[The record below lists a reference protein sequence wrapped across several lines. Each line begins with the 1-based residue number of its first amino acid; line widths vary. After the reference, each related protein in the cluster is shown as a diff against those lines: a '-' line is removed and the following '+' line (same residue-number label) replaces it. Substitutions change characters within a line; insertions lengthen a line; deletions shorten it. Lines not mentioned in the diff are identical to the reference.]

1 MIEWDGSENDLVSR
15 AVQALRSLLGEDW
28 QVAETT
34 TPDTRTQ
41 RSFFDARL
49 TITPPDSGR
58 YTEVL
63 VAAYRNMTPR
73 VAQRDV
79 GLIQEILGQTSS
91 PPALLVVAPWLSRRT
106 QDELR
111 ARGAGYLDLT
121 GNVDWSVSVPAIRI
135 FTHGATNA
143 PRQSAAGPKNV
154 TLAGP
159 RAGRIVRFLAD
170 FEPPYRATEIAE
182 ETGASLPWVSRLLG
196 QLEDQLLIGREGRT
210 IVRTDWEGLLR
221 ARAET
226 YSLLR
231 HNSFVGMV
239 SPTGPEAVLRTLR
252 GLGPQDSG
260 IAITGPFAARA
271 IAPSTSG
278 GQLMFYVDAG
288 PHTPDSWAE
297 RLGLLRS
304 DGDADVLF
312 LRAHDDIVFRRVRQV
327 DGVPHVAPTQLVIDG
342 LSGPGR
348 MPAEA
353 EAVLKHLAADTGPWR
368 IPWPPASP
376 SSQRM

>member
-1 MIEWDGSENDLVSR
+1 MNEWDGSENDLVEQ
-15 AVQALRSLLGEDW
+15 AVRALRSLLGDDW

-34 TPDTRTQ
+34 APGAGSQ

-49 TITPPDSGR
+49 TITPPDR
-58 YTEVL
+58 DRLTEVL
-63 VAAYRNMTPR
+63 VSAHRSMTPR
-73 VAQRDV
+73 SAQRDV

-91 PPALLVVAPWLSRRT
+91 PPNLLVVAPWLSPRT

-121 GNVDWSVSVPAIRI
+121 GNVDWSVSVPSIRI
-135 FTHGATNA
+135 FTRGAAKA
-143 PRQSAAGPKNV
+143 PRQSAAGVKTV

-159 RAGRIVRFLAD
+159 RAGRIVRFLTD

-196 QLEDQLLIGREGRT
+196 QLEDQLLIGRDGRT

-231 HNSFVGMV
+231 HNPFVGMV
-239 SPTGPEAVLRTLR
+239 SPTGPEAVLRALR
-252 GLGPQDSG
+252 ELGPRTSG
-260 IAITGPFAARA
+260 IAVTGPFAARA
-271 IAPSTSG
+271 IAPSTTG

-288 PHTPDSWAE
+288 PHAPDAWAGK
-297 RLGLLRS
+297 LGLLRAE
-304 DGDADVLF
+304 GDADVLF
-312 LRAHDDIVFRRVRQV
+312 LRAHDDIVFSRARLV

-342 LSGPGR
+342 LGGPGR

-353 EAVLKHLAADTGPWR
+353 EAVLKSLAADTGSWRLPWHKGSL
-368 IPWPPASP
+368 A
-376 SSQRM
+376 